1 MYPKRANLSS
11 ILKLLQAAAG
21 ARNGRYVSHR
31 RGAAGGG
38 PAARLKKKQP
48 TGCFFFGDPIGT
60 RTRVTAV
67 KGRCLNRLT
76 MGPCVC
82 KPLFGGYCPFSGDPK
97 NRSTAK
103 FSGKKGIDVKH
114 TAFRLGCGGRIRTCD
129 LRVMS
134 PTSYR
139 TAPPRDVGRL
149 SKDAISFYSKCNLL
163 STVFIESFRRF
174 AFFCAKANENL
185 PELLSVFIAR
195 VGKALV
201 FGGGDVKFRIIVAQ
215 KRMIAVVTQKFG
227 SARYRVALF
236 QVFSGTIYFFH
247 ADVAH
252 QAYVHC
258 FGKYMAEVC
267 FRNEQRFGYERSVKR
282 SIQIVAYIMN
292 GRLHEWR
299 KFRARHILPRLSV
312 TKLRHQFC
320 YDRPLQ
326 PIQRFALECLSVGVR
341 FLEKIE
347 DIFVC
352 LTDDG
357 FCRLQRFGQ
366 NIGRK
371 VDDIPF
377 IIALRGNFQH
387 MILLR
392 RYQKDGI
399 PRKFAGGIFYQKN
412 ARTVYDEKYLVKKM
426 MVRLK
431 IALFR
436 TARYG
441 MVDMNALRICI
452 GYHD

>member
-31 RGAAGGG
+31 PGAAGGG

-149 SKDAISFYSKCNLL
+149 SKDAILFYSKCNLL

-174 AFFCAKANENL
+174 AFLCIF
-185 PELLSVFIAR
+185 F
-195 VGKALV
+195 
-201 FGGGDVKFRIIVAQ
+201 AQ
-215 KRMIAVVTQKFG
+215 KRTKI
-227 SARYRVALF
+227 
-236 QVFSGTIYFFH
+236 
-247 ADVAH
+247 
-252 QAYVHC
+252 C
-258 FGKYMAEVC
+258 
-267 FRNEQRFGYERSVKR
+267 RNFYPCSSPASER
-282 SIQIVAYIMN
+282 
-292 GRLHEWR
+292 
-299 KFRARHILPRLSV
+299 RLSS
-312 TKLRHQFC
+312 
-320 YDRPLQ
+320 
-326 PIQRFALECLSVGVR
+326 EG
-341 FLEKIE
+341 E
-347 DIFVC
+347 
-352 LTDDG
+352 
-357 FCRLQRFGQ
+357 
-366 NIGRK
+366 
-371 VDDIPF
+371 
-377 IIALRGNFQH
+377 
-387 MILLR
+387 M
-392 RYQKDGI
+392 
-399 PRKFAGGIFYQKN
+399 
-412 ARTVYDEKYLVKKM
+412 
-426 MVRLK
+426 
-431 IALFR
+431 
-436 TARYG
+436 
-441 MVDMNALRICI
+441 
-452 GYHD
+452 